1 MSMKSTL
8 MIFARDN
15 GSVWVITGPII
26 INGIPSGYIG
36 ETDKGE
42 FSVAIPDALFKI
54 VVKDSEEPDTPD
66 VLAFIYPQVG
76 PGYTAKEYFHE
87 NYLTSVDEIEALT
100 GLDFLTDLSDEIEE
114 SVAESLW
121 EVEEEDFIEACRD

>member
-1 MSMKSTL
+1 M
-8 MIFARDN
+8 N
-15 GSVWVITGPII
+15 
-26 INGIPSGYIG
+26 
-36 ETDKGE
+36 
-42 FSVAIPDALFKI
+42 PDALFKI
-54 VVKDSEEPDTPD
+54 VIKDSEEPDTPD

-100 GLDFLTDLSDEIEE
+100 GLEFLTDLPEEIEDSIEE

-121 EVEEEDFIEACRD
+121 EVEEEDFIEACQGE